1 MNKAE
6 LAVRKGIIDAC
17 LSMNRLGINQGTSGN
32 ISARFEDRMLVT
44 PPGVPYDD
52 LSPVNNKTTP
62 NTNDNSKWKGP
73 LAPSSEWRF
82 HLSILQKRPEIGGIV
97 HTHSMY
103 ATVLAICHKP
113 IPAVHYMVAAAGGPD
128 IRVARY
134 ATFGT
139 EELSQNALEAME
151 GRNAVLL
158 GNHGVIAA
166 GSNVKRA
173 LWLAV
178 EVETLARQYYL
189 SMAIE
194 GARILPDDEIQRV
207 KEKMKRGYGHGTKP
221 AAAAAKTAKKP
232 QSSRKKRA

>member
-1 MNKAE
+1 
-6 LAVRKGIIDAC
+6 
-17 LSMNRLGINQGTSGN
+17 
-32 ISARFEDRMLVT
+32 
-44 PPGVPYDD
+44 
-52 LSPVNNKTTP
+52 
-62 NTNDNSKWKGP
+62 
-73 LAPSSEWRF
+73 
-82 HLSILQKRPEIGGIV
+82 
-97 HTHSMY
+97 
-103 ATVLAICHKP
+103 
-113 IPAVHYMVAAAGGPD
+113 MVAAAGGPD

-139 EELSQNALEAME
+139 EELSHYALEAME
-151 GRNAVLL
+151 GRNACLL

-207 KEKMKRGYGHGTKP
+207 KEKMKKGYGHGTKP
-221 AAAAAKTAKKP
+221 AAAGVSTKAAKKP
-232 QSSRKKRA
+232 QGKPSRKKRA